1 MPHGKI
7 CYLEIP
13 ARTGEESAAFY
24 SKLFGW
30 QVRTRGDGEMAFDDA
45 GCVSGTWVKES
56 HRTPGET
63 TRVYIMVD
71 SIADTLQL
79 IESSGG
85 RILTPRK
92 EIGPGMGAFAVF
104 ADPAGAE
111 FGLYEEP
118 AR

>member
-13 ARTGEESAAFY
+13 ARTAEESATFY
-24 SKLFGW
+24 STIFGW
-30 QVRTRGDGEMAFDDA
+30 KVRTRGDGELAFDDT
-45 GCVSGTWVKES
+45 GGISGTWVKES
-56 HRTPGET
+56 DRTPDET
-63 TRVYIMVD
+63 TRTYIMVD
-71 SIADTLQL
+71 SIEETLRQ
-79 IESSGG
+79 IQSSGG
-85 RILTPRK
+85 RVLTPRT

-104 ADPAGAE
+104 ADPPGTE